1 MGSIDDVINVD
12 PITFP
17 RSTFW
22 CITLYFKSQPLH
34 ILRSWSL
41 DGINFVKNNVQST
54 EQNTFLKKS
63 RDQVGEIIDQLYLS
77 KRIPD
82 VSFNIIS
89 CKIIR
94 KWWVG
99 ILKIK

>member
-17 RSTFW
+17 GNTFW
-22 CITLYFKSQPLH
+22 RITLYFKCQPLH
-34 ILRSWSL
+34 KLRSWSL
-41 DGINFVKNNVQST
+41 DDINLVKNSVQST

-63 RDQVGEIIDQLYLS
+63 HDQFGEIIDKLYLS

-94 KWWVG
+94 KWWVA